1 MDGLF
6 FRNKCHIDM
15 KNKFVLET
23 NVRIKLDNGKKE
35 VVTLVTASK
44 LRGVDEFETRKYTK
58 IK

>member
-1 MDGLF
+1 
-6 FRNKCHIDM
+6 M